1 MTGEYGEQDMLR
13 RSGGTQSR
21 GAELC
26 EGAVARAAHPLPP
39 SLLLADMR

>member
-13 RSGGTQSR
+13 RLWGGGH

-26 EGAVARAAHPLPP
+26 EGAVARAALPLPA

>member
-1 MTGEYGEQDMLR
+1 MTGEYGEQDMLKR
-13 RSGGTQSR
+13 VWVGH

-26 EGAVARAAHPLPP
+26 EGAVARAAHPLPA

>member
-1 MTGEYGEQDMLR
+1 MTGEYGEQDMLKR
-13 RSGGTQSR
+13 LWGGGH

-26 EGAVARAAHPLPP
+26 EGAVARAAHPLPA